1 MPLATGKNPIS
12 LILTVEKSSSLRVK
26 MTEFYF
32 LPYKAA
38 EIYGKET
45 ENPHFGRSGCPISTG
60 LYAILLILAVDAV
73 VAVLPKAEQ

>member
-45 ENPHFGRSGCPISTG
+45 ENSHFGRSGILISTG
-60 LYAILLILAVDAV
+60 LYAIFLILAVEAV
-73 VAVLPKAEQ
+73 VIVLPKAEQ

>member
-1 MPLATGKNPIS
+1 
-12 LILTVEKSSSLRVK
+12 

-60 LYAILLILAVDAV
+60 LYAILLLLAVEAV